1 MHAKIRIFS
10 NGARIRI
17 SFYILVI
24 PFGYLCTRYITIL
37 DIFLIRKKLILN
49 NLTKRIR
56 ITLFH
61 ARIRR
66 LKPDFENVSPII
78 SY

>member
-1 MHAKIRIFS
+1 MV
-10 NGARIRI
+10 

-24 PFGYLCTRYITIL
+24 PFDYLCTRYIL

-49 NLTKRIR
+49 DLTKRIR
-56 ITLFH
+56 ITLIH

-66 LKPDFENVSPII
+66 LELDFENVSPII